1 MFLRVLVGIKTSGTF
16 MPVLIAMSF
25 LQTSLVVGLIGFVAI
40 VGVGL
45 IVRSWLSHLN
55 LLLVAR
61 ISAVI
66 ITVIALI
73 GMISFFTY
81 KIGLTEGVKITFFPM
96 IILSWTIERMSIL
109 WEEEGYK
116 EVVKQG
122 GGSLFVA
129 VCAYLAMNSFFIQHM
144 TFNFLGLQLVLLSL
158 VLIMGNY
165 TGFRLTEMKRFKP
178 LASQIKKYKNGD
190 QAVQESVRLKE
201 ELKELK
207 SDPHNVY
214 RKWKQEA
221 QKKINDD
228 EKKDHE

>member
-1 MFLRVLVGIKTSGTF
+1 

-81 KIGLTEGVKITFFPM
+81 KIGLTEGVKITF
-96 IILSWTIERMSIL
+96 
-109 WEEEGYK
+109 
-116 EVVKQG
+116 
-122 GGSLFVA
+122 
-129 VCAYLAMNSFFIQHM
+129 
-144 TFNFLGLQLVLLSL
+144 
-158 VLIMGNY
+158 
-165 TGFRLTEMKRFKP
+165 
-178 LASQIKKYKNGD
+178 SQ
-190 QAVQESVRLKE
+190 
-201 ELKELK
+201 
-207 SDPHNVY
+207 
-214 RKWKQEA
+214 
-221 QKKINDD
+221 
-228 EKKDHE
+228 